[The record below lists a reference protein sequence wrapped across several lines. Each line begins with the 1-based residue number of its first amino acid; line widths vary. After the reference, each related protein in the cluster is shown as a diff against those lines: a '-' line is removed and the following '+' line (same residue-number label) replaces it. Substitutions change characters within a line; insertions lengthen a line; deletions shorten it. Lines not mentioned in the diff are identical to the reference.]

1 MTTTYYITQHVST
14 YVETEDGYKAVE
26 ALTYYKADCY
36 QDFQRIVGT
45 IAQYSDGTVKFSV
58 RKEVHEDD

>member
-1 MTTTYYITQHVST
+1 MATTYLITQYTST
-14 YVETEDGYKAVE
+14 YVETEGGYKAVE